1 MPPKKKK
8 GSKKGKKKSGKD
20 VELTTEDKL
29 KLKSAEIGSL
39 KDHLALRKDFS
50 RQTKAA
56 YEELKS
62 RLDDTN
68 TQIEEIQSV
77 HRSASAYLTH
87 QYKSLQVFRTFSRP
101 YSSFLF
107 EINISLLF

>member
-8 GSKKGKKKSGKD
+8 GAKKGGKKKGGKD

-29 KLKSAEIGSL
+29 KLRSAEVGSL
-39 KDHLALRKDFS
+39 KDTLAFRKDFA

-62 RLDDTN
+62 RLEDTN
-68 TQIEEIQSV
+68 TQIEEIETV
-77 HRSASAYLTH
+77 HKSASAYLTH
-87 QYKSLQVFRTFSRP
+87 QYKSLQVG
-101 YSSFLF
+101 LL
-107 EINISLLF
+107 NIG